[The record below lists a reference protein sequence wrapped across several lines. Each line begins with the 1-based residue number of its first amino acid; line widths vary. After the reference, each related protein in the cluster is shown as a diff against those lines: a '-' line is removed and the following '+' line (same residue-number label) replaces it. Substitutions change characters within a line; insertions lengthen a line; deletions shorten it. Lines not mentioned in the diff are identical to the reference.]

1 MRVTDFWERMDRR
14 FGALYAASYATDM
27 VLAELGSRTV
37 RQALDEGDDPKL
49 VWRAVCDATQAPAA
63 ER

>member
-1 MRVTDFWERMDRR
+1 MRQTEFWERMDRR

-37 RQALDEGDDPKL
+37 REALAEGDDPKV
-49 VWRAVCDATQAPAA
+49 VWRAVCEATEVPVS

>member
-1 MRVTDFWERMDRR
+1 MDRR
-14 FGALYAASYATDM
+14 FGALYAASYAADM

-37 RQALDEGDDPKL
+37 RQALADGDDPKL
-49 VWRAVCDATQAPAA
+49 VWRAVCDATEAPAT

>member
-1 MRVTDFWERMDRR
+1 VRLTDFWERMDRR
-14 FGALYAASYATDM
+14 FGALYAASYAADM

-37 RQALDEGDDPKL
+37 QQALADGDDPKL
-49 VWRAVCDATQAPAA
+49 VWRAVCDATEAPAT

>member
-1 MRVTDFWERMDRR
+1 MRLTDFWERMDRR
-14 FGALYAASYATDM
+14 FGALYAASYAADM

-37 RQALDEGDDPKL
+37 RQALADGDDPKL
-49 VWRAVCDATQAPAA
+49 VWRAVCEATEAPAT

>member
-1 MRVTDFWERMDRR
+1 MERR
-14 FGALYAASYATDM
+14 FGATYARSYAADM

-37 RQALDEGDDPKL
+37 EQALGQGEDVKL
-49 VWRAVCDATQAPAA
+49 VWRAVCDATQAPLS

>member
-1 MRVTDFWERMDRR
+1 MRLTDFWERMDRR
-14 FGALYAASYATDM
+14 FGAVYAASYASDM

-49 VWRAVCDATQAPAA
+49 VWRAVCEATLAPAA

>member
-1 MRVTDFWERMDRR
+1 MRQTEFWERMDRR

-37 RQALDEGDDPKL
+37 REALAEGDDPKV
-49 VWRAVCDATQAPAA
+49 VWRAVCEAIEAPAS